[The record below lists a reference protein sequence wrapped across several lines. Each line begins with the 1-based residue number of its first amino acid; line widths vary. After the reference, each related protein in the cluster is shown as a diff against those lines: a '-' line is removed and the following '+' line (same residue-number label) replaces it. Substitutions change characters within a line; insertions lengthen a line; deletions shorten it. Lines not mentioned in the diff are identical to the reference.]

1 MNIGS
6 SIRFFGQGDGC
17 FELRAQCLEVVGFLY
32 NDRPDMRKPSVPGVE
47 GASSRSLMFMP
58 LFIVAL
64 LVTYKT
70 NASVKVLSST
80 WSTGTIAGK
89 PGVVAFGLQ
98 VGAIGA
104 LQRSENY
111 FLVIWPALVFGIL
124 IASSVK
130 AFVSP
135 QWIAR
140 VLGERS
146 MKTQISA
153 GLAGAPLML
162 CSCCVAPVFTSVAES
177 SGRLGPAIGLM
188 LSSPS
193 LNPAAIALTFML
205 FQAPLAVGRLVAAL
219 AAVLFIGSLTER
231 LVKGPASIRPRAAST
246 SPAPDEN
253 AAMRFL
259 RAVGGVSLRTLPG
272 VVIGVFA
279 SMLLVQFLPPA
290 LFTSPGAR
298 IMAIL
303 ITATLAVPLALPTF
317 LEIPLSLGLLA
328 AGFPAGAAVA
338 LLFAGPAI
346 NLPSLWSI
354 ARISGWRIALL
365 VAASVWGI
373 AVLAGLAVGSL
384 V

>member
-1 MNIGS
+1 
-6 SIRFFGQGDGC
+6 
-17 FELRAQCLEVVGFLY
+17 
-32 NDRPDMRKPSVPGVE
+32 
-47 GASSRSLMFMP
+47 MFVP

-64 LVTYKT
+64 LVAYKT
-70 NASVKVLSST
+70 NVSLKVLSST
-80 WSTGTIAGK
+80 WSSGTLAGK
-89 PGVVAFGLQ
+89 PGVVAFGQ
-98 VGAIGA
+98 RVAAIGA
-104 LQRSENY
+104 FERSANY

-124 IASSVK
+124 IASSVR

-162 CSCCVAPVFTSVAES
+162 CSCCVAPVFTSVVEG
-177 SGRLGPAIGLM
+177 SGRLGPAISLM

-193 LNPAAIALTFML
+193 LNPAAITLTFML
-205 FQAPLAVGRLVAAL
+205 FQSPIAAGRLAAAL
-219 AAVLFIGSLTER
+219 AAVLFIGPLTER
-231 LVKGPASIRPRAAST
+231 LMKGSVAIRPLAARASA
-246 SPAPDEN
+246 APDES

-259 RAVGGVSLRTLPG
+259 RSLGVVSVRTLPG
-272 VVIGVFA
+272 VVLGVFA
-279 SMLLVQFLPPA
+279 SMLLVQFLPA
-290 LFTSPGAR
+290 AVFTSPGAR
-298 IMAIL
+298 IAAVLIL
-303 ITATLAVPLALPTF
+303 ATIAVPLALPTF

-354 ARISGWRIALL
+354 ARISGWRVALL
-365 VAASVWGI
+365 VAASVWSI
-373 AVLAGLAVGSL
+373 AVLGGLVAGSL
-384 V
+384 L